1 MEVILI
7 EDVPNLGDIGDLV
20 TVKPGYGRNFLLPR
34 KMAIAASGKNKA
46 LLEHE
51 KRIASFKL
59 GKAKVA
65 SAEAAK
71 QLAKVTLTF
80 TRKVGEQD
88 KLFGSVTSHDIAQ
101 ALIDK
106 GVTVDR
112 RKVVLQE
119 PIKALGEYKVTV
131 KLRADVVAEVTVKVE
146 ADAASAAAAAASAA
160 AAKAAAAS
168 AAAAAAKA
176 AKPAPAES

>member
-20 TVKPGYGRNFLLPR
+20 TDKPGYGRNFLIPR
-34 KMAIAASGKNKA
+34 KMAIPASSKNKA
-46 LLEHE
+46 RLEHE

-71 QLAKVTLTF
+71 QLGKVTLTF

-101 ALIDK
+101 ALVEK
-106 GVTVDR
+106 GVAVDR
-112 RKVVLQE
+112 RKVQLGE

-131 KLRADVVAEVTVKVE
+131 KLRADVAAEVKVQVVAE
-146 ADAASAAAAAASAA
+146 ASAS
-160 AAKAAAAS
+160 
-168 AAAAAAKA
+168 
-176 AKPAPAES
+176 

>member
-20 TVKPGYGRNFLLPR
+20 TVKPGYGRNFLIPR
-34 KMAIAASGKNKA
+34 NMAIPASSKNKA
-46 LLEHE
+46 RLEHE

-71 QLAKVTLTF
+71 QLAKVTLSS

-101 ALIDK
+101 ALIEK

-112 RKVVLQE
+112 RKVVLPE
-119 PIKALGEYKVTV
+119 PIKQLGEYKVTV
-131 KLRADVVAEVTVKVE
+131 KLRADIVGEVTVKVE
-146 ADAASAAAAAASAA
+146 PEAAPAAPTPAAPAA
-160 AAKAAAAS
+160 
-168 AAAAAAKA
+168 
-176 AKPAPAES
+176 PAPAAS